1 MNYKHYHVFD
11 ATGARV
17 DPVLELPVDA
27 TDEEVMTELLSTH
40 AERLPALVTSDSI
53 RFLARGQTFDIY
65 TSDDHICMLVRGI

>member
-17 DPVLELPVDA
+17 GPVLELPAEA

-40 AERLPALVTSDSI
+40 AEILPALVTSDPI
-53 RFLARGQTFDIY
+53 RFLSRGQTFDVY
-65 TSDDHICMLVRGI
+65 GPDDHICMLVRGL